1 MSEATLA
8 AIAGRLPTPDDTPG
22 EPLRQ
27 LLVLDLSRC
36 QHVYDSLL
44 LPVAE
49 SCRGLAALSLSGS
62 LFKAKPQPGSVA
74 QLTAGLQVAERT
86 EGGRSFLAVNVEPSF
101 V

>member
-8 AIAGRLPTPDDTPG
+8 AIAGRLPTPDDMPG
-22 EPLRQ
+22 EPLRH

-62 LFKAKPQPGSVA
+62 GGGPDDDLGGTSACVS
-74 QLTAGLQVAERT
+74 QVAHP
-86 EGGRSFLAVNVEPSF
+86 V
-101 V
+101 

>member
-1 MSEATLA
+1 MSEGTLA

-22 EPLRQ
+22 EPLRH

-62 LFKAKPQPGSVA
+62 LFTTDDTLRHFGRHGTSLQRYAQSPKP
-74 QLTAGLQVAERT
+74 TT
-86 EGGRSFLAVNVEPSF
+86 VNKGP
-101 V
+101 